1 MVIFM
6 KQNGFLF
13 DYSEYF
19 DLVPYAQ
26 YLMENNEFSNKKG
39 QLNTKKNMIFNM

>member
-1 MVIFM
+1 M
-6 KQNGFLF
+6 KQNGCLF

-26 YLMENNEFSNKKG
+26 YLMENNGFFYKKG
-39 QLNTKKNMIFNM
+39 LLHTKVMIYNM